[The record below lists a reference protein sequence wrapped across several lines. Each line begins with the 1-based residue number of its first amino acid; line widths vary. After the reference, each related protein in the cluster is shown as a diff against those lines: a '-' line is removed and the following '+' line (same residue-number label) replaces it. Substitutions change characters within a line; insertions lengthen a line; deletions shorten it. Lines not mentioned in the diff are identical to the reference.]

1 MTINKTWFEEHKSYI
16 EQLYMDQYVAIYN
29 CQVFASDKNLQ
40 RLIDLF
46 ADECG
51 EAGANAGLAHDV
63 QHNLVRTHYLVGG
76 VCVTRR
82 FEIDFRLWAH

>member
-51 EAGANAGLAHDV
+51 EDDV
-63 QHNLVRTHYLVGG
+63 YFGYIGEKPTS
-76 VCVTRR
+76 
-82 FEIDFRLWAH
+82 